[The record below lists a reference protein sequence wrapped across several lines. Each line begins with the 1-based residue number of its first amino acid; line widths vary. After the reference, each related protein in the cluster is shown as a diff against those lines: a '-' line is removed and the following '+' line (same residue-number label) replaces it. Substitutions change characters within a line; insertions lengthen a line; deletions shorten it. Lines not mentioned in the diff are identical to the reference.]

1 MTSEIKA
8 IETKY
13 KGYRFRSRLEARWA
27 VFFDALEEPWEYEKE
42 GFDLGE
48 AGYYLPDF
56 WLPRVNAWVEVKGQG
71 IELEGDAAR
80 KILAFVKQSEYPL
93 IGLIGQIGTHRCA
106 ITRPQLRKLG
116 PIVDHLFDS
125 NSPYFS
131 KAIERCPF
139 CWDNHV
145 TVNGTTT
152 VDGQT
157 IGCLSLRMIGQCG
170 HRWFLDLHSDEQG
183 SITIGQIG
191 IPKDHNIDFSLL
203 LAGSRDRYDAA
214 VEAARSARF
223 EYGESGTGRAL

>member
-13 KGYRFRSRLEARWA
+13 QGYRFRSRLEARWA

-71 IELEGDAAR
+71 IEMDGDAAH

-93 IGLIGQIGTHRCA
+93 IGLVGQIGTHRCA
-106 ITRPQLRKLG
+106 ITRRQLSKLG
-116 PIVDHLFDS
+116 PITEHFIDS
-125 NSPYFS
+125 NSPSFS

-139 CWDNHV
+139 CWDDKV
-145 TVNGTTT
+145 TIKGTNTFE
-152 VDGQT
+152 GNKL
-157 IGCLSLRMIGQCG
+157 GCLALSIVGGCG
-170 HRWFLDLHSDEQG
+170 HRWFVELRIDEQG
-183 SITIGQIG
+183 DIQISNITVPVKHG
-191 IPKDHNIDFSLL
+191 IDFALL
-203 LAGSRDRYDAA
+203 LAGSRERYDAA

-223 EYGESGTGRAL
+223 EHGESGAQLRA